1 MSKSTVSE
9 EWIFYAFFMISKQ
22 DYQTLIKDRLVSEG
36 LCHAWTQTQKKM
48 EKEKKIDSNIIVI
61 SKFSTHFFVIS
72 KQDHQILIKDQL
84 VSEGLCHA
92 WTQTQKKMEKEKKKS

>member
-48 EKEKKIDSNIIVI
+48 EKEKK
-61 SKFSTHFFVIS
+61 
-72 KQDHQILIKDQL
+72 
-84 VSEGLCHA
+84 
-92 WTQTQKKMEKEKKKS
+92 KS